1 MRPAQ
6 RHQAAMPAVVAA
18 PQSNEPRAEPQ
29 KRQPERA
36 ADSNRE
42 DDLQLLEQ
50 LLGAAEKPEPP
61 TFKADDM
68 FLTDTDED
76 ESEPEPEP
84 EPVGSEPKKKPR
96 RKVGRPEGRKPAE
109 GRQEAER
116 RVGAPS
122 SARPRAADASPPLA
136 LVPSPAAPVAPRSP
150 AKKRFQVG
158 DRVLAKL
165 DSQGWHAGTIS
176 KHDYLEEHF
185 AAPVPYQILLDSAC
199 RHDKHYI
206 YAPDD
211 SDDVVRAIPEDVT
224 VFPEDPPEEV
234 KHCNDAAKQ
243 CPLHHECADGI
254 MCPLYHFCGKQGR
267 MKTRMRRRL
276 ERGPKHSEPAL
287 PGSTHAD
294 LSLAEL
300 LEFVEGEPEPKKA
313 KKRGGRKKRKQRNR
327 SSKCARSGDEPAIEQ
342 PDERPDEPNPNCL
355 CPLLVCPVCPD
366 DGNKDQNDPDTNSED
381 INSEGEERN
390 QDGPTVA
397 AADTTTGDNN
407 PEEER
412 NEADE
417 FGLPCAGEPELR
429 GTQPE
434 PGVRIPSPEPEPG
447 AAQVIDPE
455 PGAGAGAPDTSTAD
469 ETQGLLSELQNDI
482 SELAKLPEV
491 VELEKKL
498 IGFSSALQARRKARD
513 AEINSLEARLAKLR
527 QEQAADDE
535 LRRQWPRI
543 SGAVAPA
550 SDSPAED
557 GQFCCALHEFDGAK
571 CTVNGGG
578 ECGGGE
584 CECDCHAIAAAGRET
599 IIAKLKEGVDL
610 SSVFR
615 PELFEEDVDAEQEK
629 ALGDFERR
637 LLIRKDVLSPVC

>member
-1 MRPAQ
+1 ML
-6 RHQAAMPAVVAA
+6 
-18 PQSNEPRAEPQ
+18 S
-29 KRQPERA
+29 
-36 ADSNRE
+36 AD
-42 DDLQLLEQ
+42 D
-50 LLGAAEKPEPP
+50 GASAIIELNEKPEPP

-84 EPVGSEPKKKPR
+84 DREPAGSAEPA
-96 RKVGRPEGRKPAE
+96 VRPEGRKPAE

-122 SARPRAADASPPLA
+122 SARRPRAADTAPPASP
-136 LVPSPAAPVAPRSP
+136 APVAPRDP

-224 VFPEDPPEEV
+224 LFPEDPPEEV

-243 CPLHHECADGI
+243 CPLHHECPDGI

-267 MKTRMRRRL
+267 MRTRMRRRL

-287 PGSTHAD
+287 PADVMLVGESGRMARRPCTADQPHAD

-313 KKRGGRKKRKQRNR
+313 KKRGGRKKRKQRKR

-366 DGNKDQNDPDTNSED
+366 DGNKNQNDPDTNSED
-381 INSEGEERN
+381 ANSEDFNSEGEERN
-390 QDGPTVA
+390 HDGPTVA
-397 AADTTTGDNN
+397 TTAGNKS
-407 PEEER
+407 PEKER
-412 NEADE
+412 NEADVS
-417 FGLPCAGEPELR
+417 AGEPELR
-429 GTQPE
+429 G
-434 PGVRIPSPEPEPG
+434 
-447 AAQVIDPE
+447 
-455 PGAGAGAPDTSTAD
+455 PGAGAGAGGAPDTSAAD
-469 ETQGLLSELQNDI
+469 EAQGLLSELQNDI

-498 IGFSSALQARRKARD
+498 ASFSIALAARRKARD
-513 AEINSLEARLAKLR
+513 AEINSLEAQLAKLR

-550 SDSPAED
+550 SDSQAEE
-557 GQFCCALHEFDGAK
+557 GQFCCALHEFNGNK
-571 CTVNGGG
+571 CTVSGGG
-578 ECGGGE
+578 ECGGE

-610 SSVFR
+610 SSVFSE
-615 PELFEEDVDAEQEK
+615 ELFEEDVDADQEK

-637 LLIRKDVLSPVC
+637 LLIRQDVLSPVC